1 MAGEVED
8 VPRVE
13 HAMDA
18 VMMLTAVATRLGDRA
33 GLVAF
38 DHDVRA
44 VVAPAH
50 GPAQL
55 GRVTEA
61 MYALEP
67 ALAES
72 DYRGAFTT
80 TLARFRRRAL
90 LVVLTEL
97 VEQAVG
103 EFLLPAL
110 PLIAAQHL
118 VVIGAVQD
126 PEVLA
131 WASATPDGPGEAH
144 RKAAAVAALAERERT
159 VGRLR
164 GLGATVVDAAPG
176 LLAPELADAYLR
188 VKATGRL

>member
-1 MAGEVED
+1 
-8 VPRVE
+8 
-13 HAMDA
+13 
-18 VMMLTAVATRLGDRA
+18 
-33 GLVAF
+33 
-38 DHDVRA
+38 
-44 VVAPAH
+44 
-50 GPAQL
+50 
-55 GRVTEA
+55 VTEA
-61 MYALEP
+61 MYDLEP

-72 DYRGAFTT
+72 DYRGAFTA

-103 EFLLPAL
+103 EFLAPAL
-110 PLIAAQHL
+110 PLISAQHL

-126 PEVLA
+126 PEVLG
-131 WASATPDGPGEAH
+131 WARATPDGPSEAH

-176 LLAPELADAYLR
+176 RLAPELADAYLK

>member
-1 MAGEVED
+1 VGD

-38 DHDVRA
+38 DHQVRSI
-44 VVAPAH
+44 VSPGH
-50 GPAQL
+50 GPGQL

-72 DYRGAFTT
+72 DYRGAFTA

-103 EFLLPAL
+103 EFLAPAL
-110 PLIAAQHL
+110 PLISAQHL
-118 VVIGAVQD
+118 VVIGAVKD

-131 WASATPDGPGEAH
+131 WARATPDNPGEAH

-176 LLAPELADAYLR
+176 RLAPELADAYLK